1 VTPAGILVGASVTA
15 NTSASSDPDG
25 TIVTRSINFGDG
37 AISTAVSAA
46 HQYTRAGTYTVV
58 ATVTDNAGASASA
71 SATVTVSPQFVNITA
86 PTGSTVTG
94 TGTKIAGTGFS
105 GYKITQTAIYV
116 DGVLKLKSTA
126 ASISAS
132 VTLSVARHVITVQ
145 AWDSS
150 GVSFKAQKTVTRT
163 K

>member
-1 VTPAGILVGASVTA
+1 VS
-15 NTSASSDPDG
+15 
-25 TIVTRSINFGDG
+25 RSINFGDG
-37 AISTAVSAA
+37 TISTVVSAT
-46 HQYTRAGTYTVV
+46 HQYKKAGAYTLV
-58 ATVTDNAGASASA
+58 ATVTDNAGASATA

-86 PTGSTVTG
+86 PTGTTVTG

-116 DGVLKLKSTA
+116 DSVLKLKSTA
-126 ASISAS
+126 ASISTT
-132 VTLSVARHVITVQ
+132 VTLSIAKHVITIQ

-150 GVSFKAQKTVTRT
+150 GFSFKAQKTVTRT